1 MLQCSMSLIRPY
13 QPNRYNPECLYRP
26 RSLVVIGAASRE
38 GALVLDNLRTAGFTG
53 DITAVDRAEG
63 FVQPNAPA
71 DLAVLATG
79 TAPIGPVLATLAA
92 GGTFAAVATGMTP
105 DIAAASAATGVR
117 VLGPGSFGVACPS
130 IGLNATLSHL
140 TPKAGRVALVSQSAA
155 LCRAVLDWAEPN
167 GVGFSHVIGVGGN
180 AGVGFAQALDYL
192 SRDPGTGSILL
203 DIRRIRDRRAF
214 MSAAR
219 AAARQRPIVAIRAG
233 GRLQDATGR
242 AEAVFDVALHRAGIL
257 TVSHFDDFLTAAE
270 TVARARPARGEALAI
285 VTNAIGPGQMAA
297 DAALAGGLRLVELA
311 PETQNVLRLALPTQ
325 TLDGLLY
332 VGVQAPTRLAETA
345 ALLSGAREVGGVIV
359 VFAPTGPEDDAGIA
373 ALAAA
378 AKAMKA
384 PLLVCAMGETTGA
397 AHRHAL
403 AEAGVPAF
411 ASPEQAVH
419 GFLHLVG
426 DRRARAAAR
435 ELPSSK
441 VLSIAPDRATVRAE
455 FARARAAG
463 ESADA
468 PVIFGAYGILIA
480 PAGPG
485 AEPGL
490 ETRIAAVDDAM
501 FGPTIAFG
509 LGGEAADLMDDRA
522 VDLPPLNL
530 ALAQALVQ
538 RTRAGRLLANGHD
551 GAKEERAA
559 IADMLVRISQMLVD
573 FPEIGTV
580 ELNPVV
586 AGAGGAR
593 AAAGS
598 IGLRPPG
605 EAGWLAIAPYPAELV
620 ETWQS
625 GDETLCLRPI
635 RPEDAEGHA
644 ALFLRLTPDDIRYR
658 FFTTLRELS
667 PERIARMTQVDY
679 DREMAFVAIRSR
691 PDALDETVGVSRL
704 VRDGPDEGEF
714 AVVVQ
719 GDMKGHGLGRKLM
732 QCLFAW
738 AASRD
743 VREITG
749 QVLADN
755 HPMLA
760 FVRKLGFQVERMP
773 DEADVV
779 MARMTLTPATPR

>member
-1 MLQCSMSLIRPY
+1 MLQCSMSLLRPY
-13 QPNRYNPECLYRP
+13 QPHRYNPECLFRP
-26 RSLVVIGAASRE
+26 RSLVVIGAGSRE
-38 GALVLDNLRTAGFTG
+38 GALVLDNLRAGGFTG
-53 DITAVDRAEG
+53 EITAVERPEG

-79 TAPIGPVLATLAA
+79 TVPIGPVLATLAA
-92 GGTFAAVATGMTP
+92 GGTYAAVATGMTP
-105 DIAAASAATGVR
+105 DIVAASRATGVR
-117 VLGPGSFGVACPS
+117 VLGPGSFGVACPAV
-130 IGLNATLSHL
+130 GLNATLSHL
-140 TPKAGRVALVSQSAA
+140 TPQAGRVALVSQSAA

-203 DIRRIRDRRAF
+203 DIRRIRDSRGF
-214 MSAAR
+214 LSAAR

-257 TVSHFDDFLTAAE
+257 TVSHFEDFLTAAE
-270 TVARARPARGEALAI
+270 TLARARPARGEALAI

-297 DAALAGGLRLVELA
+297 DAALAGGIRLVELA
-311 PETQNVLRLALPTQ
+311 PETQSVLRLALPTQ
-325 TLDGLLY
+325 ALDGLLY
-332 VGVQAPTRLAETA
+332 VGVPKPTRLAETA
-345 ALLSGAREVGGVIV
+345 VLLSGAREVGGVIV

-378 AKAMKA
+378 AKAMKT

-397 AHRHAL
+397 AHRRTL
-403 AEAGVPAF
+403 ANAGVPAF
-411 ASPEQAVH
+411 TSPEQAAQ

-426 DRRARAAAR
+426 ERRARAAAR

-441 VLSIAPDRATVRAE
+441 VLSIAPDRAAVRAAIAH
-455 FARARAAG
+455 ARTAG
-463 ESADA
+463 KA
-468 PVIFGAYGILIA
+468 PDSSVIFGAYGIPIA
-480 PAGPG
+480 SAGQ
-485 AEPGL
+485 GL
-490 ETRIAAVDDAM
+490 ETRITAADDPM

-559 IADMLVRISQMLVD
+559 IADMLVRVSQLLVD
-573 FPEIGTV
+573 FPEIATL

-586 AGAGGAR
+586 AGAGSAR
-593 AAAGS
+593 PAAGS
-598 IGLRPPG
+598 ISLRPPG
-605 EAGWLAIAPYPAELV
+605 EAGALAIAPYPAELI
-620 ETWQS
+620 ETWQA
-625 GDETLCLRPI
+625 GDEALCIRPI

-679 DREMAFVAIRSR
+679 DREMAFVAVRSR
-691 PDALDETVGVSRL
+691 PGAPDETVGVSRL
-704 VRDGPDEGEF
+704 VRDGLEEGEF

-732 QCLFAW
+732 QRLFDW
-738 AASRD
+738 AESQG

-760 FVRKLGFQVERMP
+760 FVRKLGFRVERMP
-773 DEADVV
+773 DEPDVV
-779 MARMTLTPATPR
+779 EAHIMLTPARLQ